1 MLWFLFGGMI
11 LCVVLLPVFLAERW
25 CRRHKQ
31 KKYFPVPRGMG
42 WLQRTAVW
50 MLYHLPESV
59 RQSSL
64 LKGCADMAAGK
75 LSPGIRREV
84 FCQKHKIK
92 KIMIF
97 YGGLLLTAVF
107 LMIFGLMNR
116 TPDLTDYR
124 IQREDARGSSHQV
137 AVEAEIEGLEEKQ
150 ELLLT
155 VRPRRYSEEER
166 DALIEQVKDY
176 IDRVLPGENDSL
188 QEVSSPLYFPC
199 GFPDE
204 NVSIEWQLKDYN
216 LIHQDGTLGNLTL
229 YQLPVD
235 TVVTAII
242 CYDNF
247 SVQYEKNIRI
257 IGREK
262 TAQENLTDRFMEA
275 VEEADERTAG
285 NLQFQLPNEVDGH
298 KIIWSYHREST
309 LPVLAM
315 LAVSMIVCLVFY
327 QEEKLKQQM
336 RQRTEQLLYDYP
348 GFVHRMVLMLGAGMT
363 VRRSWDQLIIDYE
376 KEEEKKKSG
385 TWLYKE
391 MKYARIQMQTGIPEI
406 QAYMDFGRRTD
417 LPQYIKFSQL
427 LIQHIRRGSRGMQEM
442 MLQEASEAEK
452 QRRDLARRLGETAG
466 TKLLLP
472 MMMLMV
478 IVLVI
483 VMVPA
488 FFSM

>member
-1 MLWFLFGGMI
+1 MRWFLFGGMI
-11 LCVVLLPVFLAERW
+11 LCVVMLPVFLAERW

-64 LKGCADMAAGK
+64 LKGCADVAAGK
-75 LSPGIRREV
+75 LSPGLKREV
-84 FCQKHKIK
+84 FCQKHKIMK
-92 KIMIF
+92 LMIF
-97 YGGLLLTAVF
+97 YGGVLLTAAF
-107 LMIFGLMNR
+107 LFIYGLANR
-116 TPDLTDYR
+116 TPDLEDYR
-124 IQREDARGSSHQV
+124 IQREDARGSSQEV
-137 AVEAEIEGLEEKQ
+137 ALEAEIEGMEEKQ
-150 ELLLT
+150 ELMLT
-155 VRPRRYSEEER
+155 IRPRRYSEEETE
-166 DALIEQVKDY
+166 ALMERVKEY
-176 IDRVLPGENDSL
+176 IDGVLPGDNASL
-188 QEVSSPLYFPC
+188 QEVSSSLCFP
-199 GFPDE
+199 GSYPGE

-216 LIHQDGTLGNLTL
+216 LIHRDGTLGNLTL

-247 SVQYEKNIRI
+247 SVEYEKNIRI
-257 IGREK
+257 VGREK
-262 TAQENLTDRFMEA
+262 TEQEKLEERFLAA
-275 VEEADERTAG
+275 VEEADEQTAG

-298 KIIWSYHREST
+298 AIVWNYQRESK
-309 LPVLAM
+309 LPVLIL
-315 LAVSMIVCLVFY
+315 LALTVIVCLIFY
-327 QEEKLKQQM
+327 QEERLKQQM
-336 RQRTEQLLYDYP
+336 QRRAEQLLFDYP

-363 VRRSWDQLIIDYE
+363 IRRSWDQLILDYE
-376 KEEEKKKSG
+376 KEEEKKKTG

-406 QAYMDFGRRTD
+406 QAYMDFGQRTE

-472 MMMLMV
+472 MMILLV
-478 IVLVI
+478 IVLMV

>member
-59 RQSSL
+59 IQSSL
-64 LKGCADMAAGK
+64 LKGCADVAAGK
-75 LSPGIRREV
+75 LSPGLKREV
-84 FCQKHKIK
+84 FCRKHKIK

-97 YGGLLLTAVF
+97 YGGILLTVVF
-107 LMIFGLMNR
+107 LFTYGLVNS
-116 TPDLTDYR
+116 TPDLKDYR
-124 IQREDARGSSHQV
+124 IQREDAKGSSHQV
-137 AVEAEIEGLEEKQ
+137 AVEAEIEGMAEKQ

-155 VRPRRYSEEER
+155 IRPRRYSEEEV
-166 DALIEQVKDY
+166 DALMKRVKEY
-176 IDRVLPGENDSL
+176 IDKVLPGDNASL
-188 QEVSSPLYFPC
+188 QEVSSSLYFP
-199 GFPDE
+199 GSFPDE

-229 YQLPVD
+229 YQLPAD

-242 CYDNF
+242 CYDNL
-247 SVQYEKNIRI
+247 SVEYEKNIRI

-262 TAQENLTDRFMEA
+262 TEQEKLEDRFMEA
-275 VEEADERTAG
+275 VKEADERTAG
-285 NLQFQLPNEVDGH
+285 NLQFQLPDEVDGH
-298 KIIWSYHREST
+298 TIVWSYHREST
-309 LPVLAM
+309 LPILAL
-315 LAVSMIVCLVFY
+315 LAFTVIVCLIFY
-327 QEEKLKQQM
+327 QEERLKQQM
-336 RQRTEQLLYDYP
+336 QRRTEQLLYDYP

-363 VRRSWDQLIIDYE
+363 VRRSWDQLILDYE
-376 KEEEKKKSG
+376 KEEKGKKTG

-406 QAYMDFGRRTD
+406 QVYLEFGQRTE

-427 LIQHIRRGSRGMQEM
+427 LIQLIRRGSRGMQEM

-466 TKLLLP
+466 TKLLFP
-472 MMMLMV
+472 MMILLV
-478 IVLVI
+478 IVLMV

-488 FFSM
+488 FFAM